1 MADGVCG
8 TATAAVALLLL
19 LLLPLLSTWNC
30 HCHRWRWTEPN
41 CCPKDYGCD
50 YATAMRSAVT
60 TEEADE
66 EGVFDFGLHTP
77 EAASEGEMVALE
89 RFDSLEEKG
98 KSFFGVCEATD

>member
-1 MADGVCG
+1 
-8 TATAAVALLLL
+8 
-19 LLLPLLSTWNC
+19 
-30 HCHRWRWTEPN
+30 
-41 CCPKDYGCD
+41 
-50 YATAMRSAVT
+50 MRSAVT

-98 KSFFGVCEATD
+98 KSFVGVCETTD